1 MVRFKYGNN
10 GKTYRPRV
18 RYSIIAA
25 VRAPAGTLRRRG
37 GRRLSSWGRAM
48 TGTRLVATDS
58 TAPRPRPGP
67 PRTIALIG
75 LMGAGKSAVGR
86 RLAKRLAR
94 AFTDADHEIEQAAG
108 CSIADFFERYGERE
122 FRRGEERVIARLLEG
137 PPLVLATG
145 GGAFMSAVTRANLAA
160 RAVTVWLRADLEVL
174 FERVARRSH
183 RPLLNTP
190 DPRGTLKSLMAQRY
204 PVYGM
209 ADIVVESADVPVEET
224 SLAVERALAA
234 FWDAPKTTEGNKRS

>member
-1 MVRFKYGNN
+1 
-10 GKTYRPRV
+10 
-18 RYSIIAA
+18 
-25 VRAPAGTLRRRG
+25 
-37 GRRLSSWGRAM
+37 M
-48 TGTRLVATDS
+48 TGTRLVAAAS
-58 TAPRPRPGP
+58 TAPRPRPN
-67 PRTIALIG
+67 RTVALIG

-174 FERVARRSH
+174 FQRGRAAQPSPVAQHRRPAGHVKKFDGSPLPGLWHGRHRRRERRC
-183 RPLLNTP
+183 
-190 DPRGTLKSLMAQRY
+190 G
-204 PVYGM
+204 G
-209 ADIVVESADVPVEET
+209 
-224 SLAVERALAA
+224 
-234 FWDAPKTTEGNKRS
+234 

>member
-1 MVRFKYGNN
+1 MTAKRQA
-10 GKTYRPRV
+10 T
-18 RYSIIAA
+18 AA
-25 VRAPAGTLRRRG
+25 GPA
-37 GRRLSSWGRAM
+37 
-48 TGTRLVATDS
+48 
-58 TAPRPRPGP
+58 APRPRP
-67 PRTIALIG
+67 RAHRSVALIG

-94 AFTDADHEIEQAAG
+94 AFTDADQEIEKAAG
-108 CSIADFFERYGERE
+108 CSIAEFFERYGEAE

-145 GGAFMSAVTRANLAA
+145 GGAYMSAVTRANLAA

-190 DPRGTLKSLMAQRY
+190 DPRATLKSLMDQRY

-209 ADIVVESADVPVEET
+209 ADIVVESADVAVEET
-224 SLAVERALAA
+224 TLAVERALSD
-234 FWDAPKTTEGNKRS
+234 FWHTPKTMRGMKRS